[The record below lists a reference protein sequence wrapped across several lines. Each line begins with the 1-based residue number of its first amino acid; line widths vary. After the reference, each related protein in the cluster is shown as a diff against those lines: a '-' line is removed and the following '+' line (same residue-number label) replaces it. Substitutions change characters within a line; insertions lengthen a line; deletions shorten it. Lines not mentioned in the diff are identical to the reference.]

1 MAGAKTKPLKSLRS
15 AFEIVDYLKR
25 SGGAGVTEVANE
37 LSLPKSTA
45 HVYLSSLEEVGYA
58 VNRNGTYHIG
68 LRFLDIGENA
78 RSEKRIYQVGCEEV
92 DRLAEETG
100 EVASMMIPEH
110 GRGVYLYRNRGE
122 QAMPVKSNIGK
133 HVDLHCRASGK
144 AILSKL
150 PEQRVEE
157 IIEDKGLV
165 RRTDRTITD
174 RDELRAELEQISRR
188 GYAVNDGELREGLR
202 CVGAPVTRDGTVVGA
217 ISVSGPVG
225 RIHGERFEEEIP
237 QLVQNAANI
246 VEITVSYS

>member
-1 MAGAKTKPLKSLRS
+1 MSGAKTKPLKSLRS
-15 AFEIVDYLKR
+15 AFEIIDYLKR

-45 HVYLSSLEEVGYA
+45 HVYLTSLEEVGYA
-58 VNRNGTYHIG
+58 VNRDGTYHIG
-68 LRFLDIGENA
+68 MRFLDIGENA
-78 RSEKRIYQVGCEEV
+78 RSQQDIYQVGCEEV

-110 GRGVYLYRNRGE
+110 GRGVYLYRKRGDR
-122 QAMPVKSNIGK
+122 AMPVKSHIGK

-144 AILSKL
+144 AILAEL
-150 PEQRVEE
+150 PTERVDE
-157 IIEDKGLV
+157 IIEEKGLV

-174 RDELRAELEQISRR
+174 RDELMAELEKVSRQ
-188 GYAVNDGELREGLR
+188 GYAVNDGEIREGLR
-202 CVGAPVTRDGTVVGA
+202 CIGASVKRDGEVVGA

-225 RIHGERFEEEIP
+225 RIQGERFEEEVP
-237 QLVQNAANI
+237 KLVQDAANI

>member
-58 VNRNGTYHIG
+58 VNRDGTYHIG
-68 LRFLDIGENA
+68 MRFLDIGENA
-78 RSEKRIYQVGCEEV
+78 RSRKRIYQVGCEEV

-110 GRGVYLYRNRGE
+110 GRGVYLYRKRGD
-122 QAMPVKSNIGK
+122 QAMPVKSHIGK

-144 AILSKL
+144 AILSEL

-157 IIEDKGLV
+157 IIEDKGLI

-174 RDELRAELEQISRR
+174 RDELWAELEQVSRR

-202 CVGAPVTRDGTVVGA
+202 CIGAPVTRDGTVVGA

-225 RIHGERFEEEIP
+225 RIQGERFEEEIP
-237 QLVQNAANI
+237 QQVQNAANI